1 VEERSSWL
9 PPGLESSGLE
19 PDDRAAQIGKRKR
32 GKDSERPLRAWRP
45 ETPQPSEQPQ
55 PEAKASNGGGRR
67 SWKREEEP
75 EQQESQPQEPEQQ
88 EPQQPESQ
96 QQESPRGKWTRED
109 QPREKP
115 SQQDRPQERPRERGE
130 KHGEQ
135 GAKQP
140 AARERPRGDHQPSD
154 VDAMGQDK
162 HRTVIGQRYGAS
174 RGRQL
179 LYYGIF
185 IAFLVFSYIGLSA
198 AVSHFDKKP
207 AHSPD
212 AAPWSKAGAPQGPLG
227 GFEPAKAHQRGPT
240 HFQ

>member
-1 VEERSSWL
+1 
-9 PPGLESSGLE
+9 LE

-32 GKDSERPLRAWRP
+32 GKESERPLRAWRP
-45 ETPQPSEQPQ
+45 QTPEPSEQPQ
-55 PEAKASNGGGRR
+55 PEAKASNGGSRR

-75 EQQESQPQEPEQQ
+75 EEQESQPQEPEQQ
-88 EPQQPESQ
+88 EPQQQESE
-96 QQESPRGKWTRED
+96 QQESPRGKWTREEA
-109 QPREKP
+109 PSEKP
-115 SQQDRPQERPRERGE
+115 SQQDRPRERPRERGE

-135 GAKQP
+135 DGEQP
-140 AARERPRGDHQPSD
+140 PARERPRGDHQPSD

-162 HRTVIGQRYGAS
+162 HRKVIGQRYGAS

-185 IAFLVFSYIGLSA
+185 VAFLVLSYIGLSA

-212 AAPWSKAGAPQGPLG
+212 VAPWSKAGAPQGPLG
-227 GFEPAKAHQRGPT
+227 GFEPRKAHQRGPT